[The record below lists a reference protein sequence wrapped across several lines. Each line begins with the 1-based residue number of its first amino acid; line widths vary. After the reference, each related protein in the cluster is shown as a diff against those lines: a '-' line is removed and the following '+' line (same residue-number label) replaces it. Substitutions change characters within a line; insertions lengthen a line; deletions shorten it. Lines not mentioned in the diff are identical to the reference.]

1 MESWQQILIT
11 IVTVLG
17 SGTAWNFYS
26 QRMKLKAEQRK
37 EDSVNSDT
45 NLYRDDL
52 RSRVRNL
59 EELLAKS
66 ADEKDD
72 LRKRILTLTEEVAQ
86 LRTEN
91 NYLKREIDILKSK

>member
-11 IVTVLG
+11 VITVLG

-26 QRMKLKAEQRK
+26 QRMKLKAEQKK
-37 EDSVNSDT
+37 EESINSDT

-52 RSRVRNL
+52 RGRVIKL
-59 EELLAKS
+59 EELLAKG
-66 ADEKDD
+66 AEEKDEM
-72 LRKRILTLTEEVAQ
+72 RQRILILTEQVAQ

-91 NYLKREIDILKSK
+91 SYLKREIDILKSR